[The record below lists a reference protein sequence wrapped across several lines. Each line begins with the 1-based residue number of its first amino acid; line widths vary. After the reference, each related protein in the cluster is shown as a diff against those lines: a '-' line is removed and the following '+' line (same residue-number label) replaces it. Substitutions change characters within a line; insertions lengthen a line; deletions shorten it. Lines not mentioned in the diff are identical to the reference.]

1 MARCDKHNGS
11 FETWQDLYAQLLG
24 DLLEP
29 EGFQVFANQ
38 TYEPRTNKLREPTA
52 EEARQTS
59 LRLQRV
65 RQESQGVPRE
75 QSLVPRQLRV
85 VFIERGE
92 ARFDACLP
100 DGLDLLQAY
109 NLSIFSHQV
118 LDVADFNLFA
128 SYAQDYATCR
138 GISNLRD
145 ELGLF
150 AVAPRVT
157 DEVRKLLKLVELMP
171 GLLEC
176 GLEQAPCWRILLT
189 REVVDIRENLLWR
202 LLSFDPPKVREALR
216 QYRGRSPHA
225 DALWEAI
232 QARMVAERLLDSSW
246 GSSPPETTQ
255 LSAG

>member
-1 MARCDKHNGS
+1 MSRYDEHSVS
-11 FETWQDLYAQLLG
+11 FETWQDLYARLLR

-38 TYEPRTNKLREPTA
+38 TYEPRTNKLREPTP
-52 EEARQTS
+52 EEARLTH
-59 LRLQRV
+59 LRLERV
-65 RQESQGVPRE
+65 RQESQGVARE
-75 QSLVPRQLRV
+75 QCLVPRQLRV
-85 VFIERGE
+85 VFIERDE
-92 ARFDACLP
+92 VNLDARLP
-100 DGLDLLQAY
+100 DGLDLLHHY

-145 ELGLF
+145 DLGLF

-157 DEVRKLLKLVELMP
+157 NEVRKLLAPVELMP

-176 GLEQAPCWRILLT
+176 GLEQAPRWRILLT

-216 QYRGRSPHA
+216 QFMGRAPQDSS
-225 DALWEAI
+225 LWEAI
-232 QARMVAERLLDSSW
+232 QARMIAERLLDTPR

-255 LSAG
+255 SLC

>member
-1 MARCDKHNGS
+1 MSRFDEHSGS
-11 FETWQDLYAQLLG
+11 LETWQDIYARLLR

-29 EGFQVFANQ
+29 EGFQVFSNQ
-38 TYEPRTNKLREPTA
+38 TYEPRTNKLREPTF
-52 EEARQTS
+52 EEARLTH
-59 LRLQRV
+59 LRLQRA
-65 RQESQGVPRE
+65 RQESQGVVRE

-85 VFIERGE
+85 VFIERDE
-92 ARFDACLP
+92 VNLDARLP
-100 DGLDLLQAY
+100 DGLDLLLNF

-157 DEVRKLLKLVELMP
+157 DEVRRLLVPVELMP

-176 GLEQAPCWRILLT
+176 GLEQAPRWRILLT
-189 REVVDIRENLLWR
+189 REMTEIRENLLWR

-216 QYRGRSPHA
+216 QFMVQAPQNRS
-225 DALWEAI
+225 LWEAI
-232 QARMVAERLLDSSW
+232 RTRMVAERLLDIQW
-246 GSSPPETTQ
+246 GSNPPETTQ
-255 LSAG
+255 PLY